1 MGGVS
6 DGDTKANPVRELEQ
20 PPSATVD
27 PDSHAADRQD
37 AAAVDPAR
45 RRRGAAWWAL
55 AGYLAV
61 LVVVAW
67 PLVTG
72 LGSRMQGLGD
82 AGSFIWGFWWLREA
96 LASGQNPF
104 VTDMIFAPVGTPLA
118 FHTGMPL
125 VAAASI
131 PLQWLTGTVVAYH
144 LIVLATPVCSAMAA
158 YALARDLRQ
167 PPAAAFVAGAA
178 FGFAPALVDRLAIEH
193 LNLAVVAWLPLGVLA
208 LRRALDR
215 PTAVRAA
222 ALGAVLAV
230 ALWTDLTV
238 LVFTLLAV
246 AAYLAGW
253 VWRRARTNRTWLARL
268 VRLWPAVPV
277 AVVLAAPLLV
287 AMARVMLAGEYPE
300 VPGLG
305 GSTSYSADVVSFA
318 LPSTRHRWLG
328 ALVTPAYAVL
338 QGRPLDGAA
347 TLSVIALALS
357 AVGLWAGR
365 ARPVVRWAALL
376 ALAGIALALGPQ
388 LHVLGRTVAPLGLGS
403 ADEGP
408 ISPLLPFSWI
418 QVVPVLEGL
427 RSPVRFLSLTA
438 LGLALVAGAGFARLT
453 AGRSRGATAAAAVL
467 VAALIAVESASA
479 FSTMTSSNRP
489 EVYDVIARDTGDSL
503 VVNVPLGFRSG
514 VGNVG
519 WQEGPPLVWATHH
532 GHPVAV
538 GFGARTPVPRLDA
551 LAGQPLYRDLVALQ
565 TLSANPAGA
574 AAADPAAGRANAL
587 ALGARYVVVSGAE
600 PQVDAYLAAMGYVP
614 AGRDGAVALYV
625 LEEAGTDSP

>member
-1 MGGVS
+1 MTADAPAAAAAPSVAPGASAAPAGGE
-6 DGDTKANPVRELEQ
+6 PRR
-20 PPSATVD
+20 P
-27 PDSHAADRQD
+27 
-37 AAAVDPAR
+37 AAAV
-45 RRRGAAWWAL
+45 WAL
-55 AGYLAV
+55 VGYLGV
-61 LVVVAW
+61 LAVVAW
-67 PLVTG
+67 PLLAG
-72 LGSRMQGLGD
+72 LGTRMQGLGD
-82 AGSFIWGFWWLREA
+82 AGSFMWGFWWLREA
-96 LASGQNPF
+96 LATGQDPF

-131 PLQWLTGTVVAYH
+131 PLQALTGTVVAYH
-144 LIVLATPVCSAMAA
+144 LIVAATPVCSAMAA

-208 LRRALDR
+208 LRRALAH
-215 PTAVRAA
+215 PSALRAA
-222 ALGAVLAV
+222 ALGAVLAL

-238 LVFTLLAV
+238 LVFTVLAV

-253 VWRRARTNRTWLARL
+253 VWRHRRSDRAWAAAVL
-268 VRLWPAVPV
+268 RLWPATPV
-277 AVVLAAPLLV
+277 AGLLAAPLLV
-287 AMARVMLAGEYPE
+287 AMARVVLAGEYPE

-305 GSTSYSADVVSFA
+305 GSTQYSADVASFV

-328 ALVTPAYAVL
+328 GLVAPLYGTL

-347 TLSVIALALS
+347 TIGLVTLALA
-357 AVGLWAGR
+357 ATGLWA
-365 ARPVVRWAALL
+365 ARPRRREAAPVVWWAALL
-376 ALAGIALALGPQ
+376 AIAGVALALGPQ
-388 LHVLGRTVAPLGLGS
+388 LHVLGRTVAPLGLGT

-408 ISPLLPFSWI
+408 ISPLLPFTWI

-427 RSPVRFLSLTA
+427 RSPVRFLTLTA

-453 AGRSRGATAAAAVL
+453 AGRSRGVTVAAVVV
-467 VAALIAVESASA
+467 VAALVAGESASA
-479 FSTMTSSNRP
+479 FPTLTTSRRP
-489 EVYDVIARDTGDSL
+489 AVYEVIARDPSDAL

-519 WQEGPPLVWATHH
+519 WQEGPPLVWATTH

-538 GFGARTPVPRLDA
+538 GFGARTPVPRLAA
-551 LAGQPLYRDLVALQ
+551 LGAQPLYRDLVALQ
-565 TLSANPAGA
+565 TASADPVAG

-587 ALGARYVVVSGAE
+587 ELGARYVVVSGSE
-600 PQVDAYLAAMGYVP
+600 PQVEAYLAAAGYAP
-614 AGRDGAVALYV
+614 AGRDGPVGLYV
-625 LEEAGTDSP
+625 LEVAAADGN